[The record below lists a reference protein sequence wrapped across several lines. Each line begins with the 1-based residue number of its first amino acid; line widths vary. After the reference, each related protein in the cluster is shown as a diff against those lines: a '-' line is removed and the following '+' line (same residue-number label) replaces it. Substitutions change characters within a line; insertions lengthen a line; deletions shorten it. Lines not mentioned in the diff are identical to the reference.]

1 MDKIMLFSG
10 SSSVELTEEIAKCI
24 SIPISK
30 STVTKFADGELKIKI
45 EENIRGQDIFIVQS
59 TNPPA
64 ENLLE
69 LLLFLDAAKRAS
81 AERITA
87 VIPYFG
93 YARQDR
99 KDEPR
104 VPISAKL
111 IADLLAIS
119 GAHRVLTMELH
130 AEQIQGFFNIPVDH
144 LYAAPVFIDYY
155 QEKGIENYVVV
166 SPDAGRV
173 NRVRAFAR
181 RIGKDIPIA
190 IIDKRRTGP
199 NQSKVINVIGDVK
212 GKNAIIYDDMIDTG
226 GTIIDAAEA
235 LANKGVREI
244 YVCAVHGIF
253 SRNAVEKIEN
263 SPIKEVSVTNTLK
276 IPKEKVVDKLK
287 ILSIAYLLAEA
298 IKRIHNNESISS
310 LFKEVA
316 E

>member
-1 MDKIMLFSG
+1 MARIMLFAG
-10 SSSVELTEEIAKCI
+10 SASVELAKEITEKIGI
-24 SIPISK
+24 SMSK

-45 EENIRGQDIFIVQS
+45 EENIRGQDVFIVQS

-87 VIPYFG
+87 VIPYYG

-111 IADLLAIS
+111 IADLLATS
-119 GAHRVLTMELH
+119 GANRVLTIDLH
-130 AEQIQGFFNIPVDH
+130 AEQIQGFFDIPVDH
-144 LYAAPVFIDYY
+144 LYAVPVFIDYLH
-155 QEKGIENYVVV
+155 QLKIKNCIVV

-181 RIGKDIPIA
+181 RLGKDIPIA

-199 NQSKVINVIGDVK
+199 NQSMVVNVIGEVK
-212 GKNAIIYDDMIDTG
+212 GKNAVIYDDMIDTG

-235 LANKGVREI
+235 LAKKDINDI

-253 SRNAVEKIEN
+253 SRDAIAKLNK
-263 SPIKEVSVTNTLK
+263 SPIKKLVITNTLK
-276 IPKEKVVDKLK
+276 INTEKMIDKLH
-287 ILSIAYLLAEA
+287 ILSIADLLAEA

>member
-1 MDKIMLFSG
+1 MARIMLFAG
-10 SSSVELTEEIAKCI
+10 SASVELTKEITDKIGI
-24 SIPISK
+24 SMSK

-45 EENIRGQDIFIVQS
+45 EENIRGQDVFIVQS

-87 VIPYFG
+87 VIPYYG

-111 IADLLAIS
+111 IADLLATS
-119 GAHRVLTMELH
+119 GANRVLTIDLH
-130 AEQIQGFFNIPVDH
+130 AEQIQGFFDIPVDH
-144 LYAAPVFIDYY
+144 LYAVPVFIDYLH
-155 QEKGIENYVVV
+155 QLKIKNCIVV

-181 RIGKDIPIA
+181 RLGKDIPIA

-199 NQSKVINVIGDVK
+199 NQSMVVNVIGEVK
-212 GKNAIIYDDMIDTG
+212 GKNAVIYDDMIDTG

-235 LANKGVREI
+235 LAKKDINDI

-253 SRNAVEKIEN
+253 SRDAIPKLNK
-263 SPIKEVSVTNTLK
+263 SPIKKLVITNTLK
-276 IPKEKVVDKLK
+276 INTEKMIDKLH
-287 ILSIAYLLAEA
+287 ILSIADLLAEA

>member
-1 MDKIMLFSG
+1 MLFSG
-10 SSSVELTEEIAKCI
+10 SASIELAKEIARVI
-24 SIPISK
+24 SVSLSK
-30 STVTKFADGELKIKI
+30 STVTRFADGELKIKI
-45 EENIRGQDIFIVQS
+45 EENIRGQDVFVIQS

-87 VIPYFG
+87 VIPYYG

-111 IADLLAIS
+111 IADLLATS
-119 GAHRVLTMELH
+119 GANRVLTMDLH

-144 LYAAPVFIDYY
+144 LYAVPVFIDYY
-155 QEKGIENYVVV
+155 HKLNLKDCIVV

-181 RIGKDIPIA
+181 RLGKDIPIA

-199 NQSKVINVIGDVK
+199 NQSMVVNVIGEVK

-235 LANKGVREI
+235 LAEKGVKTI
-244 YVCAVHGIF
+244 HVCVVHGIF
-253 SRNAVEKIEN
+253 SRDAMSRLNK
-263 SPIKEVSVTNTLK
+263 SPISEIAVTNTLM
-276 IPKEKVVDKLK
+276 ISKEKRIDKLN
-287 ILSIAYLLAEA
+287 ILSIAHLLGEA

>member
-1 MDKIMLFSG
+1 MLFAG
-10 SSSVELTEEIAKCI
+10 SASVELTQEIAKNI
-24 SIPISK
+24 GTSVSK
-30 STVTKFADGELKIKI
+30 KTVTKFADGELKIKI
-45 EENIRGQDIFIVQS
+45 EENIRGQDVFIVQS

-69 LLLFLDAAKRAS
+69 LLLFLDAAKRSS

-87 VIPYFG
+87 VIPYYG

-111 IADLLAIS
+111 IADLLATS
-119 GAHRVLTMELH
+119 GANRLLTIDLH

-144 LYAAPVFIDYY
+144 LYAVPVFIDYY
-155 QEKGIENYVVV
+155 HQSKLRDCIVV

-181 RIGKDIPIA
+181 RLGKDIPIA

-199 NQSKVINVIGDVK
+199 NQSMVVNVIGEVK

-235 LANKGVREI
+235 LVDKGVKDI
-244 YVCAVHGIF
+244 YVCVVHGLF
-253 SRNAVEKIEN
+253 SRDAIPRLNK
-263 SPIKEVSVTNTLK
+263 SPIKELAVTNTLK
-276 IPKEKVVDKLK
+276 IAREKMIDKLH
-287 ILSIAYLLAEA
+287 ILSITYLLAEA